1 MRWIMA
7 TNDRTE
13 SAARANLQKYL
24 RQLAYFDEN
33 IPFVPTDGNSASA
46 TTEALRAYQARRGL
60 PVTGV
65 ADQETWE
72 ALYED
77 YLVSLEEEAPP
88 SRFSPFPSEPKN
100 YSIKPGDEGF
110 AVAAVQHMLEEI
122 SVLFPIAA
130 VEVTGIYDD
139 ATRNAVSEVQ
149 ARYLLP
155 VTGEVDK
162 LTWNALVRLY
172 DSAHLYQ

>member
-1 MRWIMA
+1 MA
-7 TNDRTE
+7 TNNRTE
-13 SAARANLQKYL
+13 ADARRNLQKYL
-24 RQLAYFDEN
+24 RQLAYFDSN
-33 IPFVPTDGNSASA
+33 IPFVPIDGNEGSN
-46 TTEALRAYQARRGL
+46 TTDALRAYQARRGL

-77 YLVSLEEEAPP
+77 YLISLEEEAPP
-88 SRFSPFPSEPKN
+88 AVFSPFPSEPKD
-100 YSIKPGDEGF
+100 YALKIGDEGF
-110 AVAAVQHMLEEI
+110 AVSAVQHMLEEI
-122 SVLFPIAA
+122 SVFFPITPI
-130 VEVTGIYDD
+130 EVTGIYDD
-139 ATRNAVSEVQ
+139 ATRDAVSEVQ
-149 ARYLLP
+149 VRYLLP

>member
-1 MRWIMA
+1 MA
-7 TNDRTE
+7 TNNRTE
-13 SAARANLQKYL
+13 ADARRNLQKYL
-24 RQLAYFDEN
+24 RQLAYYDSN
-33 IPFVPTDGNSASA
+33 IPFVPIDGNEGSN
-46 TTEALRAYQARRGL
+46 TTDALRAYQARRGL

-77 YLVSLEEEAPP
+77 YLISLEEEAPP
-88 SRFSPFPSEPKN
+88 AGFSLFPSEPKD
-100 YSIKPGDEGF
+100 YALKSGDERF
-110 AVAAVQHMLEEI
+110 AVSAVQHMLEEI
-122 SVLFPIAA
+122 SVFFPITPI
-130 VEVTGIYDD
+130 EVTGIYDD
-139 ATRNAVSEVQ
+139 ATRDAVSEVQ
-149 ARYLLP
+149 VWYLLP

>member
-1 MRWIMA
+1 MA
-7 TNDRTE
+7 TNERTE
-13 SAARANLQKYL
+13 AAARENLQRYL
-24 RQLAYFDEN
+24 RRLAYFDDS
-33 IPFVPTDGNSASA
+33 IPFVPIDGNRGSR

-77 YLVSLEEEAPP
+77 YLTSLEEEAPP
-88 SRFSPFPSEPKN
+88 SRFSPFPSEPDGYALKV
-100 YSIKPGDEGF
+100 GDEGF
-110 AVAAVQHMLEEI
+110 AVSAVQHMLEEI
-122 SVLFPIAA
+122 SVFIPIMP
-130 VEVTGIYDD
+130 VKVTGVYDD
-139 ATRNAVSEVQ
+139 ATRDAVSEVQ

-172 DSAHLYQ
+172 DSAYLYQ

>member
-1 MRWIMA
+1 MT
-7 TNDRTE
+7 TNVRTE
-13 SAARANLQKYL
+13 ENARRNLQKYL

-33 IPFVPTDGNSASA
+33 IPFVPLDGNSGSA
-46 TTEALRAYQARRGL
+46 TADALRAYQARRGL
-60 PVTGV
+60 PVTGI

-77 YLVSLEEEAPP
+77 YLISLEEEAPP
-88 SRFSPFPSEPKN
+88 SRFSPFPSELKG
-100 YSIKPGDEGF
+100 YALRVGDEGF

-122 SVLFPIAA
+122 SVFFPIKPVA
-130 VEVTGIYDD
+130 VTGIYDE
-139 ATRNAVSEVQ
+139 ATRDAVSEVQ

-172 DSAHLYQ
+172 DSAYLYQ

>member
-1 MRWIMA
+1 MA
-7 TNDRTE
+7 INSRTE
-13 SAARANLQKYL
+13 SDARMNLQRYL

-33 IPFVPTDGNSASA
+33 IPFVPIDGNRGSD
-46 TTEALRAYQARRGL
+46 TTDAIRAFQSSRGL
-60 PVTGV
+60 PATGV

-72 ALYED
+72 AIYEE
-77 YLVSLEEEAPP
+77 YLISIEREAPP
-88 SRFSPFPSEPKN
+88 SGFSPFPSEPSD
-100 YSIKPGDEGF
+100 YALREGDEGF
-110 AVAAVQHMLEEI
+110 AVSAVQHMLGEI
-122 SVLFPIAA
+122 SVFFSIAEIA
-130 VEVTGIYDD
+130 VSGKYDA
-139 ATRNAVSEVQ
+139 ATRDAVSELQ